1 MKHLSFSHLKFSI
14 FIAFS
19 LVSLQLMGQKIH
31 VDYVQT
37 EGLPNRFTV
46 EVWVSSPT
54 EGDQMYL
61 SALNTVFEY
70 SNDVFVN
77 GELEFKLAPKFST
90 MSEPITNVVK
100 DRNKLRSTMIPVK
113 SADYAVKLSKKPEL
127 FGTLTFENR
136 TSIEYPQ
143 VILPSSTG
151 NPTLQA
157 LVYEG
162 KSINST
168 AVTLSQSSITTDE
181 NPLVL
186 RLMPTKL
193 NVQPALQEIDIYPN
207 PTTNQLY
214 YNVASDIDN
223 PIQEISVTDAHGRII
238 MQLTESLQFKGSVDL
253 TSYAPGIYYLSI
265 KQNERVLRHRVIK
278 I

>member
-1 MKHLSFSHLKFSI
+1 MKHLFFLNPKI
-14 FIAFS
+14 S
-19 LVSLQLMGQKIH
+19 LFAIVSLITLELAAQKIH

-46 EVWVSSPT
+46 EVWVSSQT
-54 EGDQMYL
+54 EGEETYL

-70 SNDVFVN
+70 SNNVFDD
-77 GELEFKLAPKFST
+77 GELIFKLAPKFSI
-90 MSEPITNVVK
+90 MGEPITNVVK
-100 DRNKLRSTMIPVK
+100 DRYKLRCTMIPVK
-113 SADYAVKLSKKPEL
+113 SVDYAVKLSNKPEL
-127 FGTLTFENR
+127 FGTLTFNNR

-143 VILPSSTG
+143 IISPSTTG

-168 AVTLSQSSITTDE
+168 AITLSQLSITTDE
-181 NPLVL
+181 NPMVL

-193 NVQPALQEIDIYPN
+193 NVQPALHDLDIYPN
-207 PTTNQLY
+207 PTANQLY
-214 YNVASDIDN
+214 YNMASDVDN
-223 PIQEISVTDAHGRII
+223 PIQEISVTDAQGKVI
-238 MQLTESLQFKGSVDL
+238 MILTESLQLQGSVDL
-253 TSYAPGIYYLSI
+253 TSYAPGVYYLSI
-265 KQNERVLRHRVIK
+265 KQNERVLRNKVIK